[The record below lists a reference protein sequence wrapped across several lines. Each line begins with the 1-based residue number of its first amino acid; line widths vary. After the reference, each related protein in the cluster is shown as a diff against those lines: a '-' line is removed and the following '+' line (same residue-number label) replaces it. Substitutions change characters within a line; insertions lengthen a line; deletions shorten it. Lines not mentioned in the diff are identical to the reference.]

1 MIGHATQSEF
11 QYRSVLLAFP
21 RERERGN
28 SAPGGR
34 LEEDKLAL
42 QEARYKRFSGV
53 LRAAN
58 AALAAIYR
66 QLSGG
71 QGDAYLAYA
80 DDRLLL
86 FADGVTLHVR
96 RAALATPVL

>member
-1 MIGHATQSEF
+1 
-11 QYRSVLLAFP
+11 LLS
-21 RERERGN
+21 RGKGN

-34 LEEDKLAL
+34 VEEDKLAL
-42 QEARYKRFSGV
+42 QEERYKRFSGV

-66 QLSGG
+66 RLSGG

-96 RAALATPVL
+96 RAALAYPVL